1 MICATSCVSFHGTAR
16 RTQNPSHIDS
26 WRRRICYSSIQRWA
40 AAFQSIAAR
49 RFVRSYSD
57 HIASSIAWITNRR
70 LSRLRA
76 CGTQRAALPRSNQ
89 EIEVSPQKVQR
100 FLASDTD
107 APQNSRLFACFA
119 GEKRRSFR
127 EDAPENFRTR
137 RVRSPNPKR
146 ARRARSHRTSN
157 IKNPDHAARKRTTFF
172 FATADSASFFGGRN
186 VSSRYLT
193 ARSTRCRLQFMP
205 SLDLMFSRCVSIVFT
220 LRFRQCAICL
230 VPSPDPSN

>member
-40 AAFQSIAAR
+40 AAFRSIAAR

-89 EIEVSPQKVQR
+89 AIDVSPAKNSRRWTQTPHKIRVYSRVSRVKKEDR
-100 FLASDTD
+100 FGKTLRKTFGRGAC
-107 APQNSRLFACFA
+107 APQIRNARGARVHIEHQTSKILITQRGNERLSFSRLRTAPPFSV
-119 GEKRRSFR
+119 GETF
-127 EDAPENFRTR
+127 P
-137 RVRSPNPKR
+137 
-146 ARRARSHRTSN
+146 
-157 IKNPDHAARKRTTFF
+157 PD
-172 FATADSASFFGGRN
+172 
-186 VSSRYLT
+186 
-193 ARSTRCRLQFMP
+193 
-205 SLDLMFSRCVSIVFT
+205 I
-220 LRFRQCAICL
+220 
-230 VPSPDPSN
+230 